1 MAIAAVS
8 RIKSEVN
15 KPMSNNDNS
24 SENNI
29 QSKPES
35 NVILATKQWLEEVI
49 IGLNFCPFAK
59 KEFVNNTIFYHES
72 KADQVKVALHEL
84 IEQCRYLQA
93 HDELETT
100 LIVYT
105 DGFRSFERYLD
116 LVDYGNDILV
126 DSGFEGT
133 FQLASMHP
141 EYCFDGEDF
150 DDASN
155 FTNRSPFP
163 IIHIIREAS
172 MARVLSVYS
181 EPEKIPENNITLAN
195 QKGSDY
201 FQQLLK
207 SIHENHLTR

>member
-1 MAIAAVS
+1 M
-8 RIKSEVN
+8 
-15 KPMSNNDNS
+15 NNNGNS
-24 SENNI
+24 SENKV
-29 QSKPES
+29 QSNAES

-59 KEFVNNTIFYHES
+59 KEFVNDTICYHES
-72 KADQVKVALHEL
+72 KIDQIKTALVEL

-93 HDELETT
+93 HDEIETT

-105 DGFRSFERYLD
+105 DGFRSFDRYLD
-116 LVDYGNDILV
+116 LVEYGNDLLV
-126 DSGFEGT
+126 DSGFEGV

-172 MARVLSVYS
+172 MARVLSVYNK
-181 EPEKIPENNITLAN
+181 PEKIPENNIAVAH